1 MKGKPKAPMMIFVVC
16 VLLAGIWLIMVLNS
30 RTGILGIVFLPL
42 TPTPYILWVVHKE
55 GQEPEGY
62 LKETYGSDLMMW
74 VARVF
79 MMVVIS
85 ALSSIIAITILGI
98 AGLVLA
104 CSNSRNGNARLRSP
118 PTQRSSRR

>member
-16 VLLAGIWLIMVLNS
+16 VLLAGIWLIMALNS
-30 RTGILGIVFLPL
+30 RTGILGVVFLPL
-42 TPTPYILWVVHKE
+42 TASPYILWVVHKE

-98 AGLVLA
+98 AGLVFGLFK
-104 CSNSRNGNARLRSP
+104 
-118 PTQRSSRR
+118 

>member
-1 MKGKPKAPMMIFVVC
+1 M
-16 VLLAGIWLIMVLNS
+16 LNS

-42 TPTPYILWVVHKE
+42 TATPYILWVVHKE

-118 PTQRSSRR
+118 ATQRQTRC